1 MQQFAFN
8 IIDERGRVKVFEAAH
23 TEAEAK
29 LRLERRYPT
38 KTVEPNYDI
47 PLFLRESSKPSQSKH
62 RQRAA
67 A

>member
-8 IIDERGRVKVFEAAH
+8 IIDEHGRVKVFEAAH

-38 KTVEPNYDI
+38 KTIEPNYEI
-47 PLFLRESSKPSQSKH
+47 PLFLRESSKPHQPKQK
-62 RQRAA
+62 QRAA